1 MKQVFILGILFFMN
15 TAWAQEMN
23 CQVQV
28 NAVQTGQTNLTVF
41 KTLEKSLTEFVN
53 QTNWTNVKFK
63 DHEKINCSLFITVT
77 SYDAGSFSGTLQI
90 QSSRPVY
97 GASMTT
103 PILNFKDEQFSFEY
117 VEYEPLNYNPN
128 SFDSNLVAVVSYYV
142 YTILG
147 MDADTFSPLGG
158 SSYFQEANNIVNM
171 AQQSD
176 YAGWSASDGDQS
188 RYQFNKDVLA
198 PNFEPFRKALYVYHR
213 EGLDEMHKNVEQGKK
228 TVAKAIQQ
236 LGKIPSIQSNS
247 IVLRAFFDAKANEIE
262 KIFSDGPSIDITE
275 VAETLSDL
283 APQHNDKWRNISY

>member
-77 SYDAGSFSGTLQI
+77 NYDAGSFSGTLQI

-97 GASMTT
+97 GATMTT

-176 YAGWSASDGDQS
+176 YAGWSAADGDQS

-247 IVLRAFFDAKANEIE
+247 IVLRAFFDAKVNEIE
-262 KIFSDGPSIDITE
+262 KIFSGGPSIDITE
-275 VAETLSDL
+275 VAETLNDL
-283 APQHNDKWRNISY
+283 SPQYGSKWRNISY